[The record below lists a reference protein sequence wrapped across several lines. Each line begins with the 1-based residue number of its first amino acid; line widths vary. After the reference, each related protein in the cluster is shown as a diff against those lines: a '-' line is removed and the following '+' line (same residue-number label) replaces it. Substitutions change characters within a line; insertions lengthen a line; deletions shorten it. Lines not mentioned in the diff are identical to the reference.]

1 MNYLSIRRA
10 RRKDIDELID
20 LMLQYIVDFYK
31 RPRPEE
37 KELRNLIEHLLSN
50 PEVGVQFV
58 AELEGKL
65 VGFSTLYFTFS
76 TTRVKKIAILN
87 DLFVA
92 PKTRGMKVGEELFK
106 ESLAYTKANDY
117 AAMSWQT
124 AHDNLI
130 GQSLYEKMGGQQTND
145 EWINYEISNS
155 KYRRGK

>member
-1 MNYLSIRRA
+1 MNHLSIRRVYLE
-10 RRKDIDELID
+10 DIDELID
-20 LMLQYIVDFYK
+20 LMFQYIVDFYK

-37 KELRNLIEHLLSN
+37 KDLRNLIKHLLES

-58 AELEGKL
+58 AESEGKL

-76 TTRVKKIAILN
+76 TTRVKKVAILN

-92 PKTRGMKVGEELFK
+92 PSMRGLKVGEQLFK

-124 AHDNLI
+124 AYDNLI

-145 EWINYEISNS
+145 EWINYEISNM
-155 KYRRGK
+155 